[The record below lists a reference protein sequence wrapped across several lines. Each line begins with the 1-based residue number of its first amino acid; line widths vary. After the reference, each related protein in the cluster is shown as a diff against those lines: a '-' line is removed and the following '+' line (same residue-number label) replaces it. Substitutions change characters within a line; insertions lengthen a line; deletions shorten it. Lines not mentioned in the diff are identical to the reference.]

1 MEDFNSYSK
10 KQENFNQGNK
20 SSYRNYGSEN
30 WQSDSN
36 ERQNLFNLVSSLA
49 KQYDG
54 KSNKELFRAIYEE
67 AKRGKQRGTLKNSDI
82 DNFVNMLWPFL
93 DDKMKKALN
102 KVVAEI
108 KKI

>member
-10 KQENFNQGNK
+10 KQENFNNSNQSGSKN
-20 SSYRNYGSEN
+20 NYNSTQN
-30 WQSDSN
+30 NFN
-36 ERQNLFNLVSSLA
+36 ERQNLLNLVSSLA

-54 KSNKELFRAIYEE
+54 KSNKELFRAIYEQ
-67 AKRGKQRGTLKNSDI
+67 AKLGKERGTLTNADI

-93 DDKMKKALN
+93 DDKMRKALN

>member
-10 KQENFNQGNK
+10 KQDNFTNNQSANSNNGYNCSQ
-20 SSYRNYGSEN
+20 SS
-30 WQSDSN
+30 SN

-54 KSNKELFRAIYEE
+54 KSNKELFRAIYEQ
-67 AKRGKQRGTLKNSDI
+67 AKLGKERGTLKNSDI